1 MPLDA
6 ICLQAVTDELNN
18 EITGLR
24 IEKIQQSSRD
34 QVILLLR
41 GSKRLLLNAG
51 SGQPRIQ
58 LTEIQREN
66 PAAPPM
72 FCMLLRKHLSG
83 GRIVSLTQQPFERV
97 VTMDIDVIDELG
109 QSGRRRLILETIG
122 RKANL
127 ILTDGTGCII
137 DCLRRVGGDLS
148 DERQI
153 LPGLFYRLPTS
164 PAKRDLTAVDAEEF
178 FYLLSAAGEEAK
190 LDSFLLDTFMGFSP
204 LIARELV
211 YRVTGET
218 DTRACMLDK
227 AGKNRLWEELCALR
241 LRVESGDFVPYLL
254 EREGKPADFS
264 FMPLFQYGQS
274 AAGKEYPSFSKLFDE
289 FYSRKERLERTRQR
303 GQELIRVATT
313 ARDRAARKLALQ
325 EKEYAQTLKRDELR
339 VFGDLITANLYRMEK
354 GAKALVTDNFYA
366 EDCGEITVPLDP
378 LLTPQ
383 QNAARYYK
391 QYNKAKT
398 AEKVLT
404 EQMEKGRAEHTY
416 LESILVEIADA
427 ETEQDFIEIRAELR
441 EAGYIKG
448 SDKGRKEQKRA
459 SRPREFV
466 TSGGFTVLVG
476 RNNKE
481 NDRLTLKEAD
491 KRDIWFHAQKIHGS
505 HVILRTAG
513 AQAGEEDI
521 REAAMLAAWYSQGKE
536 SGNVPVDYVAVKAV
550 KKPAGGKPGMV
561 IYDGYRTV
569 YATPKEEL
577 VLKLQKKK

>member
-6 ICLQAVTDELNN
+6 ICLQAVTKELNS
-18 EITGLR
+18 EIAGLR
-24 IEKIQQSSRD
+24 IEKVQQPSRD

-41 GSKRLLLNAG
+41 GSKRLLINAG

-58 LTEIQREN
+58 MTELQREN
-66 PAAPPM
+66 PAPPPM

-83 GRIVSLTQQPFERV
+83 GRIVELVQQPFERV
-97 VTMDIDVIDELG
+97 VTMEIDVIDELG
-109 QSGRRRLILETIG
+109 QNGRRRLILETIG
-122 RKANL
+122 RRANL
-127 ILTDGTGCII
+127 ILADGEGRII
-137 DCLRRVGGDLS
+137 DCLRRVGGELG

-153 LPGLFYRLPTS
+153 LPGLFYRLP
-164 PAKRDLTAVDAEEF
+164 PAPDKRCFTETDEES
-178 FYLLSAAGEEAK
+178 FYFLLSREGGEKRVE
-190 LDSFLLDTFMGFSP
+190 SFLLDTFMGFSP
-204 LIARELV
+204 LVTRELAF
-211 YRVTGET
+211 RAAGES
-218 DTRACMLDK
+218 DVRCCALGAPEK
-227 AGKNRLWEELCALR
+227 KRLWQEMQALMQR
-241 LRVESGDFVPYLL
+241 LEKGDFSPYLL
-254 EREGKPADFS
+254 ERDGRGADFS
-264 FMPLFQYGQS
+264 FMPVYQYG
-274 AAGKEYPSFSKLFDE
+274 AGTEGKEYPSFSKLLDE

-303 GQELIRVATT
+303 GQELIRAAST
-313 ARDRAARKLALQ
+313 ARDRVARKLALQ
-325 EKEYAQTLKRDELR
+325 EKEYAQTLKRDEMR
-339 VFGDLITANLYRMEK
+339 IFGELITANLYRMEK
-354 GAKALVTDNFYA
+354 GMSSLTAENYYA
-366 EDCGEITVPLDP
+366 DDCPEIMIPLDP

-398 AEKVLT
+398 AEKILS
-404 EQMEKGRAEHTY
+404 EQMEKGRAEHAY
-416 LESILVEIADA
+416 LESVLAEIADA
-427 ETEQDFIEIRAELR
+427 ESEQDFLEIRAELR

-448 SDKGRKEQKRA
+448 NDKGRKEQKRA

-476 RNNKE
+476 RNTKE

-536 SGNVPVDYVAVKAV
+536 SSNVPVDYVAVKAV

-569 YATPKEEL
+569 YVTPKEEL
-577 VLKLQKKK
+577 VSTLRKKK